1 MASGSFRVK
10 TKNDWN
16 AIYYRFKQSNEFD
29 LECSTGLKIPNGRW
43 SISKSEV
50 LQTNG
55 FDSDGVNLTI
65 KDLDRF
71 IVSEFNKGLKEG
83 VVFNST
89 WLKEKIKVF
98 LNRETKNDLIDDRIF
113 FSNYINSYIDESKT
127 KKTRNNTLVKP
138 RTIQHYKTTLKKVEA
153 FESYKN
159 KKLLITDINLQ
170 FHSDFVDFLEKK
182 QKLNPNTIGGYV
194 DDIKLMINNAERK
207 GIKVNNE
214 IKMQSFYTPSNKT
227 KDIYLN
233 EVEINSI
240 FNHVFELDYLDN
252 ARDWFIIGL
261 RTGLRISDFLRL
273 TPKNIIDGFIEIQTK
288 KTDYPVIIPIHSQ
301 VQSILD
307 KRNGKFPREISDQKF
322 NDYIKKVCEE
332 VGINEKVEGAR
343 MDEIEIKANGKKKT
357 IFRKKV
363 GIYKKYELVTS
374 HICRRSFATNLY
386 GKLDTLTIMK
396 ITGHQTESQFLSYI
410 KITPRQYAQ
419 QLKEYWKKNQSSML
433 GDSKFNEN

>member
-1 MASGSFRVK
+1 MAVSSFRVK

-16 AIYYRFKQSNEFD
+16 TIYYRFKQSNEFD

-43 SISKSEV
+43 STSKSEV

-71 IVSEFNKGLKEG
+71 IVSEFNNGLKEG
-83 VVFNST
+83 VVFNTT

-113 FSNYINSYIDESKT
+113 FSNYINSFIEESNT
-127 KKTRNNTLVKP
+127 KKTRNNTLIKP

-182 QKLNPNTIGGYV
+182 QKLNPNTIGGYI
-194 DDIKLMINNAERK
+194 DDIKLMINNADRK

-233 EVEINSI
+233 EIEINSI
-240 FNHVFELDYLDN
+240 FNHVFELNYLDN

-307 KRNGKFPREISDQKF
+307 KRKGKFPREISDQKF

-332 VGINEKVEGAR
+332 VGINENVEGAR
-343 MDEIEIKANGKKKT
+343 MDEIEIKEKGKKMK

-363 GIYKKYELVTS
+363 GTYKKYELVTS